1 MEKRRGSSACS
12 SEMVVTRFAP
22 SPTGFLHIG
31 GARTALFN
39 WLLARHYGGKF
50 LLRIEDTDRAR
61 HSQEA
66 VEAIFSGLKWLGIE
80 WDGEPVYQFSRAQHH
95 VELAKRL
102 VEQGKAYYCYCSPE
116 ELEIM
121 REEAKACGQSPKY
134 NGMWRE
140 RDPKTAPKGVS
151 PVIRLKVPLTGETA
165 LHDIVQGDITV
176 ANSQLDDMILVRSD
190 GTPTFMLSV
199 VVDDHDM
206 GVTYVVRG
214 DDHLTNT
221 FRQIQIYNAFGW
233 SIPKYG
239 HIPLIHGQDGA
250 KLSKRH
256 GALGVE
262 AYRDMGFLPEAVCN
276 CLLRLGWSHG
286 DDEIISME
294 QAIEWFTT
302 DNLGKSASRLDF
314 QKMEKL
320 NSYYIKN
327 ADDKRLLSILLSY
340 DQNISAEKQTRIL
353 LGMEGLKQRSKT
365 TLELR
370 DMASVY
376 TEDYVPAVADAATAG
391 ILKDIRKVLQAQDE
405 WTKACLESCLRDFS
419 VKRGISFSEVAQALR
434 AVLSKKKI
442 TPGIF
447 EMLFA
452 FGKTES
458 LRRLSV
464 AAGLSNKNNN
474 I

>member
-1 MEKRRGSSACS
+1 MGKCHTDSACS
-12 SEMVVTRFAP
+12 SKIVTRFAP

-39 WLLARHYGGKF
+39 WLLARHYGGRF
-50 LLRIEDTDRAR
+50 LLRVEDTDRAR
-61 HSQEA
+61 STQEA
-66 VEAIFSGLKWLGIE
+66 VDAIFNGLKWLGIE
-80 WDGEPVYQFSRAQHH
+80 WDSEPVFQFSRAQHH
-95 VELAKRL
+95 VDLAKQL
-102 VEQGKAYYCYCSPE
+102 VEQGKAYYCYCTPE
-116 ELEIM
+116 ELEAM
-121 REEAKACGQSPKY
+121 REEAKARGESPKY
-134 NGMWRE
+134 NGMWRD
-140 RDPKTAPKGVS
+140 RDSSAAPKGVS
-151 PVIRLKVPLTGETA
+151 PVIRLKAPLDGETI
-165 LHDIVQGDITV
+165 LHDIVQGDVIV
-176 ANSQLDDMILVRSD
+176 ANSQLDDVILVRSD

-206 GVTYVVRG
+206 GVTHVVRG

-233 SIPKYG
+233 QIPQYG
-239 HIPLIHGQDGA
+239 HIPLIHGPDGA

-286 DDEIISME
+286 NDEIISMQ

-320 NSYYIKN
+320 NSHYMKEADNQRLLDILLGFDKN
-327 ADDKRLLSILLSY
+327 ISEEKQKRLL
-340 DQNISAEKQTRIL
+340 
-353 LGMEGLKQRSKT
+353 LGMNGLKQRAKT

-370 DMASVY
+370 DMTSIY
-376 TEDYVPAVADAATAG
+376 TEDYTPPVASDSAVIEILNSAREFLQVLDDWTEEKLDLCLHDLAAKKELG
-391 ILKDIRKVLQAQDE
+391 FGKIAQP
-405 WTKACLESCLRDFS
+405 LRS
-419 VKRGISFSEVAQALR
+419 
-434 AVLSKKKI
+434 VLSGRKI

-452 FGKTES
+452 FGKDES
-458 LRRLSV
+458 MRRL
-464 AAGLSNKNNN
+464 N
-474 I
+474 IALGQS

>member
-1 MEKRRGSSACS
+1 MEKCHAGSACS
-12 SEMVVTRFAP
+12 SKIVTRFAP

-61 HSQEA
+61 STQEA
-66 VEAIFSGLKWLGIE
+66 VEAIFNGLKWLGIE
-80 WDGEPVYQFSRAQHH
+80 WDNEPVFQFSRAQHH
-95 VELAKRL
+95 VELAKQL
-102 VEQGKAYYCYCSPE
+102 VEQGKAYYCYCTPE
-116 ELEIM
+116 ELKVM
-121 REEAKACGQSPKY
+121 REEAKARGESPKY
-134 NGMWRE
+134 NGMWRD
-140 RDPKTAPKGVS
+140 RDPNTAPEGIP
-151 PVIRLKVPLTGETA
+151 PVIRLKAPLDGETV
-165 LHDIVQGDITV
+165 LHDIVQGTVTV

-206 GVTYVVRG
+206 GVTHVVRG

-233 SIPKYG
+233 QIPQYG
-239 HIPLIHGQDGA
+239 HIPLIHGPDGA

-286 DDEIISME
+286 NDEIISMQ
-294 QAIEWFTT
+294 QAVEWFTT

-320 NSYYIKN
+320 NSHYMKE
-327 ADDKRLLSILLSY
+327 ADNKRLLNILLEF
-340 DQNISAEKQTRIL
+340 DKNISEEKQKRLL
-353 LGMEGLKQRSKT
+353 LGMNGLKQRAKT

-370 DMASVY
+370 DMASIY
-376 TEDYVPAVADAATAG
+376 IEDYIPPVASDPAVFE
-391 ILKDIRKVLQAQDE
+391 ILQDSREVLQALNE
-405 WTKACLESCLRDFS
+405 WTEEKLDHCLHDLAARKELGFGKIAQPLRS
-419 VKRGISFSEVAQALR
+419 
-434 AVLSKKKI
+434 VLSGRKI

-452 FGKTES
+452 FGKDES
-458 LRRLSV
+458 MRRLDI
-464 AAGLSNKNNN
+464 ALGQL
-474 I
+474 

>member
-1 MEKRRGSSACS
+1 MGKCHTDSACS
-12 SEMVVTRFAP
+12 SKIVTRFAP

-50 LLRIEDTDRAR
+50 LLRIEDTDRVR
-61 HSQEA
+61 STQEA
-66 VEAIFSGLKWLGIE
+66 VDAIFNGLKWLGIE
-80 WDGEPVYQFSRAQHH
+80 WDGEPVFQFSRAQHH
-95 VELAKRL
+95 VDLAKQL
-102 VEQGKAYYCYCSPE
+102 IEQGKAYYCYCTPE
-116 ELEIM
+116 ELEAM
-121 REEAKACGQSPKY
+121 REEAKARGESPKY
-134 NGMWRE
+134 NGMWRD
-140 RDPKTAPKGVS
+140 RNPSTAPKGVS
-151 PVIRLKVPLTGETA
+151 PVIRLKAPLDGETV
-165 LHDIVQGDITV
+165 LHDIVQGDVTV
-176 ANSQLDDMILVRSD
+176 ENSQLDDMILVRSD

-206 GVTYVVRG
+206 GVTHVVRG

-233 SIPKYG
+233 QIPQYG
-239 HIPLIHGQDGA
+239 HIPLIHGPDGA

-286 DDEIISME
+286 NDEIISMQ

-320 NSYYIKN
+320 NSHYMKE
-327 ADDKRLLSILLSY
+327 ADNQRLLDILLGFDKDISEEKQKRLL
-340 DQNISAEKQTRIL
+340 
-353 LGMEGLKQRSKT
+353 LGMNGLKQRAKT

-370 DMASVY
+370 DMASIY
-376 TEDYVPAVADAATAG
+376 TEDYTPPVASDSAVIE
-391 ILKDIRKVLQAQDE
+391 ILNSAREVLQVLDDWTEEKLDLCLHDLAAKKELGFGKIAQP
-405 WTKACLESCLRDFS
+405 LRS
-419 VKRGISFSEVAQALR
+419 
-434 AVLSKKKI
+434 VLSGRKI

-452 FGKTES
+452 FGKDES
-458 LRRLSV
+458 MRRL
-464 AAGLSNKNNN
+464 N
-474 I
+474 IALGQS

>member
-1 MEKRRGSSACS
+1 MGKCHTDSACS
-12 SEMVVTRFAP
+12 SKIVTRFAP

-39 WLLARHYGGKF
+39 WLLARHYGGRF

-61 HSQEA
+61 STQEA
-66 VEAIFSGLKWLGIE
+66 VDAIFNGLKWLGIE
-80 WDGEPVYQFSRAQHH
+80 WDSEPVFQFSRAQHH
-95 VELAKRL
+95 VDLAKQL
-102 VEQGKAYYCYCSPE
+102 VEQGKAYYCYCTPE
-116 ELEIM
+116 GLEAM
-121 REEAKACGQSPKY
+121 REEAKARGESPKY
-134 NGMWRE
+134 NGMWRD
-140 RDPKTAPKGVS
+140 RDSSAAPKGVS
-151 PVIRLKVPLTGETA
+151 PVIRLKAPLDGETI
-165 LHDIVQGDITV
+165 LHDIVQGDVIV
-176 ANSQLDDMILVRSD
+176 ANSQLDDVILVRSD

-206 GVTYVVRG
+206 GVTHVVRG

-233 SIPKYG
+233 QIPQYG
-239 HIPLIHGQDGA
+239 HIPLIHGPDGA

-286 DDEIISME
+286 NDEIISMQ

-320 NSYYIKN
+320 NSHYMKEADNQRLLDILLGFDKN
-327 ADDKRLLSILLSY
+327 ISEEKQKRLL
-340 DQNISAEKQTRIL
+340 
-353 LGMEGLKQRSKT
+353 LGMNGLKQRAKT

-370 DMASVY
+370 DMTSIY
-376 TEDYVPAVADAATAG
+376 TEDYTPPVASDSAVIEILNSAREFLQVLDDWTEEKLDLCLHDLAAKKELG
-391 ILKDIRKVLQAQDE
+391 FGKIAQP
-405 WTKACLESCLRDFS
+405 LRS
-419 VKRGISFSEVAQALR
+419 
-434 AVLSKKKI
+434 VLSGRKI

-452 FGKTES
+452 FGKDES
-458 LRRLSV
+458 MRRL
-464 AAGLSNKNNN
+464 N
-474 I
+474 IALGQS

>member
-1 MEKRRGSSACS
+1 MGKCHTDSACS
-12 SEMVVTRFAP
+12 SKIVTRFAP

-39 WLLARHYGGKF
+39 WLLARHYGGRF

-61 HSQEA
+61 STQEA
-66 VEAIFSGLKWLGIE
+66 VDAIFNGLKWLGIE
-80 WDGEPVYQFSRAQHH
+80 WDSEPVFQFSRAQHH
-95 VELAKRL
+95 VDLAKQL
-102 VEQGKAYYCYCSPE
+102 VEQGKAYYCYCTPE
-116 ELEIM
+116 ELEAM
-121 REEAKACGQSPKY
+121 REEAKARGESPKY
-134 NGMWRE
+134 NGMWRD
-140 RDPKTAPKGVS
+140 RDSSAAPKGVS
-151 PVIRLKVPLTGETA
+151 PVIRLKAPLDGETI
-165 LHDIVQGDITV
+165 LHDIVQGDVIV

-206 GVTYVVRG
+206 GVTHVVRG

-233 SIPKYG
+233 QIPQYG
-239 HIPLIHGQDGA
+239 HIPLIHGPDGA

-286 DDEIISME
+286 NDEIISMQ

-320 NSYYIKN
+320 NSHYMKEADNQRLLDILLGFDKN
-327 ADDKRLLSILLSY
+327 ISEEKQKRLL
-340 DQNISAEKQTRIL
+340 
-353 LGMEGLKQRSKT
+353 LGMNGLKQRAKT

-370 DMASVY
+370 DMASIY
-376 TEDYVPAVADAATAG
+376 TEDYTPPVASDSAVIEILNSAREFLQVLDDWTEEKLDLCLHDLAAKKELG
-391 ILKDIRKVLQAQDE
+391 FGKIAQP
-405 WTKACLESCLRDFS
+405 LRS
-419 VKRGISFSEVAQALR
+419 
-434 AVLSKKKI
+434 VLSGRKI

-452 FGKTES
+452 FGKDES
-458 LRRLSV
+458 MRRL
-464 AAGLSNKNNN
+464 N
-474 I
+474 IALGQS

>member
-1 MEKRRGSSACS
+1 MGKCHTDSACS
-12 SEMVVTRFAP
+12 SKIVTRFAP

-61 HSQEA
+61 STQEA
-66 VEAIFSGLKWLGIE
+66 VDAIFNGLKWLGIE
-80 WDGEPVYQFSRAQHH
+80 WDGEPVFQFSRAQHH
-95 VELAKRL
+95 VDLAKQL
-102 VEQGKAYYCYCSPE
+102 VEQGKAYYCYCTPE
-116 ELEIM
+116 ELEAM
-121 REEAKACGQSPKY
+121 REEAKARGESPKY
-134 NGMWRE
+134 NGMWRD
-140 RDPKTAPKGVS
+140 RDPSTAPKDVS
-151 PVIRLKVPLTGETA
+151 PVIRLKAPLDGETV
-165 LHDIVQGDITV
+165 LHDIVQGDVTV

-206 GVTYVVRG
+206 GVTHVVRG

-233 SIPKYG
+233 QIPQYG
-239 HIPLIHGQDGA
+239 HIPLIHGPDGA

-286 DDEIISME
+286 NDEIISMQ

-320 NSYYIKN
+320 NSHYMKETNNQRLLDILLGFDKN
-327 ADDKRLLSILLSY
+327 ISEEKQKRLL
-340 DQNISAEKQTRIL
+340 
-353 LGMEGLKQRSKT
+353 LGMNGMKQRAKT

-370 DMASVY
+370 DMASIY
-376 TEDYVPAVADAATAG
+376 TEDYTPPVASDSAVIE
-391 ILKDIRKVLQAQDE
+391 ILNSAREVLQVLDDWTEEKLDLCLHDLAAKKELGFGKIAQP
-405 WTKACLESCLRDFS
+405 LRS
-419 VKRGISFSEVAQALR
+419 
-434 AVLSKKKI
+434 VLSGRKI

-452 FGKTES
+452 FGKDES
-458 LRRLSV
+458 MRRL
-464 AAGLSNKNNN
+464 N
-474 I
+474 IALGQS

>member
-1 MEKRRGSSACS
+1 MENRSS
-12 SEMVVTRFAP
+12 SEAFNSSQKVVTRFAP

-39 WLLARHYGGKF
+39 WLLARHYKGKF

-61 HSQEA
+61 STQEA
-66 VEAIFSGLKWLGIE
+66 VDAIFNGLKWLGLD
-80 WDGEPVYQFSRAQHH
+80 WDEDPVFQFSRAQHH
-95 VELAKRL
+95 VDLAKNL
-102 VEQGKAYYCYCSPE
+102 VDQGKAYYCYCTPE
-116 ELEIM
+116 ELEAM
-121 REEAKACGQSPKY
+121 REDAKQRGVSPKY
-134 NGMWRE
+134 NGMWRD
-140 RDPKTAPKGVS
+140 RDPKTAPAGIN
-151 PVIRLKVPLTGETA
+151 PVIRLKAPLDGETT
-165 LHDIVQGDITV
+165 LHDIVQGTVIV

-206 GVTYVVRG
+206 GVTHVVRG

-233 SIPKYG
+233 DTPKYG
-239 HIPLIHGQDGA
+239 HIPLIHGPDGA

-286 DDEIISME
+286 NDEIISMQ

-327 ADDKRLLSILLSY
+327 ADNKRLLGIIMKF
-340 DQNISAEKQTRIL
+340 QKQISDEKQQRLL
-353 LGMEGLKQRSKT
+353 LGMNGLKQRAKT
-365 TLELR
+365 TIELN
-370 DMASVY
+370 DMASIY
-376 TEDYVPAVADAATAG
+376 TEDYTPSVPADKAIIS
-391 ILKDIRKVLQAQDE
+391 ILKDIYDALRELSDWTEENLDHCLHVLAANKELSFGKIAQP
-405 WTKACLESCLRDFS
+405 
-419 VKRGISFSEVAQALR
+419 LR
-434 AVLSKKKI
+434 AVLSGRKI

-452 FGKTES
+452 FGKDES
-458 LRRLSV
+458 LKRL
-464 AAGLSNKNNN
+464 N
-474 I
+474 IALGS